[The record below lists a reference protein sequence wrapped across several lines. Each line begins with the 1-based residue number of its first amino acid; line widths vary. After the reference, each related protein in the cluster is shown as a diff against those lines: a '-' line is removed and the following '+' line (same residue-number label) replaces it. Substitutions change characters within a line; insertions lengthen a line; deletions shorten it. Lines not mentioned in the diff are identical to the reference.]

1 MINLNLVPL
10 FLEMI
15 FQGSPEF
22 RSLCSDIL
30 LNSWARDN
38 TLLTADL
45 QTLELFGSLI
55 PRDPYWALGV
65 GQLVD
70 CVSWMV
76 RNVSDYQLLIDSNI
90 FKELLRLIDEH
101 TVVEYLSQLLQD
113 LIETEEVL
121 LIEHLVEDVGLLPLL
136 INALQDNDP
145 DDEME
150 EELIASAQEKA
161 KDAVRAAMRWNKRYE
176 EMVSHMEMPESVRDE
191 LMRGVQ
197 GKRKRSE
204 MT

>member
-1 MINLNLVPL
+1 VPL

-30 LNSWARDN
+30 LNIWASDN

-45 QTLELFGSLI
+45 QTLELLGSLI
-55 PRDPYWALGV
+55 PRGGSHLALDV
-65 GQLVD
+65 YQFVD
-70 CVSWMV
+70 CVSWV
-76 RNVSDYQLLIDSNI
+76 VGDVSDHQLLIDSNI

-101 TVVEYLSQLLQD
+101 TVVEYLSQLLRDSIEAEDDSLLQH
-113 LIETEEVL
+113 LID
-121 LIEHLVEDVGLLPLL
+121 DVGLLPLL

-145 DDEME
+145 DDETE
-150 EELIASAQEKA
+150 EELIARAQEEA

-176 EMVSHMEMPESVRDE
+176 EMVSQMEMPESARDE
-191 LMRGVQ
+191 LMRGVK

-204 MT
+204 TT